1 VIKKLTNIEDYSSII
16 EANTRLYG
24 LLLNN
29 KIKTEQL
36 PLINTMIKLTEL
48 QLKTL
53 EQQRKYD
60 INGFDETKL
69 MILPIEFT
77 DLTIDDEINATAE
90 IA

>member
-1 VIKKLTNIEDYSSII
+1 MIKKLTHIEDYSSII

-60 INGFDETKL
+60 INNFDETKL
-69 MILPIEFT
+69 IKLPIYIVDT
-77 DLTIDDEINATAE
+77 TVDDE
-90 IA
+90 